1 MTTKELCQWLKDL
14 GISDSDIKCFE
25 EEEIDGS
32 LLAEFNEKD
41 LEELGIKKGFIRKK
55 IIIKFKQDI

>member
-25 EEEIDGS
+25 KEEINGR
-32 LLAEFNEKD
+32 LLANCNVDD
-41 LEELGIKKGFIRKK
+41 LKELGIKKGFTRK
-55 IIIKFKQDI
+55 IIITKFQDL